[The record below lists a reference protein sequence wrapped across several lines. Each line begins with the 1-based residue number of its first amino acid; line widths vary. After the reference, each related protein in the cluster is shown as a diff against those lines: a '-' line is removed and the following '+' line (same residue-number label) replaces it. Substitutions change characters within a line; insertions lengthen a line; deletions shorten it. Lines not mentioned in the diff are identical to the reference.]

1 MFMACSPFFLLIS
14 FFIII
19 IIIWLSHPSALTSLG
34 ITDLYTVGVCVCAC
48 VQGEAIHKRAT
59 MNLNA
64 YGFSGQTASN
74 AGNGAVG
81 AAAGS
86 NQPQRRMHPIRPV
99 TIKQLLEAQ
108 RVGEGVMV
116 VDGRE
121 VTQATV
127 VGRVIGYE
135 DDTANRVTGAL
146 TAKHYGYRITDGTGL
161 VVVRQWMDADHQE
174 EPLPVQCYVRA
185 SGTVKVWQ
193 NAPIVTGTV
202 RLVSDCNELNY
213 HYLDVILT
221 HLRLTRGDKH
231 AKDEGAVPAVSNTA
245 STLGVQNMLPG
256 GGGKVFA
263 TDVLLNAIK
272 QNARGDV
279 GLTMDE
285 LAAAAR
291 QYGFSVND
299 VRVALRTLAAEG
311 SVYQTHDNRF
321 NI

>member
-1 MFMACSPFFLLIS
+1 M
-14 FFIII
+14 
-19 IIIWLSHPSALTSLG
+19 
-34 ITDLYTVGVCVCAC
+34 D
-48 VQGEAIHKRAT
+48 
-59 MNLNA
+59 LNA
-64 YGFSGQTASN
+64 HGFFGQAATNNNANAS
-74 AGNGAVG
+74 ASAIGSVT
-81 AAAGS
+81 GS
-86 NQPQRRMHPIRPV
+86 NRPQRRMHPIRPV

-135 DDTANRVTGAL
+135 DETANRLTGAV

-161 VVVRQWMDADHQE
+161 VVVRQWMESEHQE
-174 EPLPVQCYVRA
+174 EPLPVQCYVRV

-213 HYLDVILT
+213 HYLDAILT
-221 HLRLTRGDKH
+221 HLRLSKGNKH
-231 AKDEGAVPAVSNTA
+231 AKDEAAVPAVSNTA

-256 GGGKVFA
+256 GEGKVFA

-272 QNARGDV
+272 QNARSDV

-285 LAAAAR
+285 LTAAAR

>member
-1 MFMACSPFFLLIS
+1 M
-14 FFIII
+14 
-19 IIIWLSHPSALTSLG
+19 SLN
-34 ITDLYTVGVCVCAC
+34 
-48 VQGEAIHKRAT
+48 
-59 MNLNA
+59 M
-64 YGFSGQTASN
+64 YGFTGDGGSGPN
-74 AGNGAVG
+74 AGGAGMG
-81 AAAGS
+81 AAASNNSTGGG

-135 DDTANRVTGAL
+135 DDDANRVSGAL

-161 VVVRQWMDADHQE
+161 VVVRQWMDADHNE

-202 RLVSDCNELNY
+202 RLVSDCNELSY
-213 HYLDVILT
+213 HFLDAILT
-221 HLRLTRGDKH
+221 HLRLTKGNKH
-231 AKDEGAVPAVSNTA
+231 AKEDAVPAVSNRA

-256 GGGKVFA
+256 GDGKVFA

-285 LAAAAR
+285 LTAAAR
-291 QYGFSVND
+291 QFGFSVSD
-299 VRVALRTLAAEG
+299 VRAALRTLAAEG